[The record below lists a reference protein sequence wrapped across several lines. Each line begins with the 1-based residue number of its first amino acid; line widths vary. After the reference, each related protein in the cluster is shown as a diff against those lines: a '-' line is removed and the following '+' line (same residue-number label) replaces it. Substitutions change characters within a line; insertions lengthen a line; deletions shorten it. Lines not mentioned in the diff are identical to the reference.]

1 MHGHNISSTSDT
13 YWGKFSRF
21 LSENLNNVLDIIKK
35 LFNFEVHE
43 SGSILKFDC
52 HQLFIYHH
60 LRWIVAWLV
69 VCLQTLELILMWD
82 SLIPAQAIITRP
94 DSPNFKWAAG
104 LSRNL
109 QFFPFKFGQIR
120 WANRF
125 GFEESVLECFS
136 CFYKYKSYSN
146 VCTWVHFNWS
156 SGRSL

>member
-1 MHGHNISSTSDT
+1 M
-13 YWGKFSRF
+13 WGSRF
-21 LSENLNNVLDIIKK
+21 RKYSS
-35 LFNFEVHE
+35 F
-43 SGSILKFDC
+43 C

-60 LRWIVAWLV
+60 LRWIV

-109 QFFPFKFGQIR
+109 QFFSFKFGQIR
-120 WANRF
+120 WANCF

-146 VCTWVHFNWS
+146 VCTWVHLGPVVEGRIEPWSRKELNYIFNINTS
-156 SGRSL
+156 RNTIILTIL